1 MKNLS
6 VQQRLSLLIAVAVI
20 AIITVELFGL
30 LNGKQKLHQARQTE
44 IQSLVEASHSVITM
58 QYALVKQG
66 VVSEDEAK
74 EAALSQLEKMK
85 YRNGEYFFVLDRNV
99 VMIGHGGNPKFRG
112 KDLSTAKTE
121 TGVPVFKQMARI
133 ATQNNASAFFSYQ
146 WPKAGSTKPLDKESY
161 VKSFAPW
168 GWVLGTGVYVND
180 LQEAFVSELIRFSVV
195 LLFVILILV
204 CTSLPIVRSITR
216 PLQRIE
222 SVMKAVSEAD
232 LTQRVNLD
240 TKDELG
246 RVAKSIDTTLGVF
259 QNLVVQLTDSIK
271 QVQGSALQL
280 AASAEQTSAGTR
292 QQSSE
297 TELLA
302 AAMTEMS
309 ATVQEISKNAAE
321 SAGATDAADHEAEAG
336 NANVDDTITKIE
348 LLASEVAKSSEVIK
362 HLEHD
367 TEQISNVLGEI
378 RGISDQTNL
387 LALNAAIEAARAGE
401 FGRGFSVVADEVR
414 QLAKRTQTSTNEI
427 QEMNERL
434 RSGARDAVL
443 SMTKSTEGAA
453 ASVESAQHAGT
464 ELKRIV
470 EQMCHVRDMA
480 IQVAAATEEQTQ
492 VADEMNQNLI
502 TISSVSDETAMA
514 SEMVAAN
521 SEQLS
526 QLSTLLESQISKFK
540 I

>member
-6 VQQRLSLLIAVAVI
+6 VQQRLSLLIAVAVF
-20 AIITVELFGL
+20 ALVSVEVLGL
-30 LNGKQKLHQARQTE
+30 LNGKQKLHEARQTE
-44 IQSLVEASHSVITM
+44 IKSLVESAHSVIVT
-58 QYALVKQG
+58 QYELVSSG
-66 VVSEDEAK
+66 VISEDKAK
-74 EAALSQLEKMK
+74 EKALSQLEKMK
-85 YRNGEYFFVLDRNV
+85 YRNGEYFFVIDQNV
-99 VMIGHGGNPKFRG
+99 VMIAHGGNPKFRG
-112 KDLSTAKTE
+112 KNLSATKTQ
-121 TGVPVFKQMARI
+121 TGVPVFKQMAVLANQTDRE
-133 ATQNNASAFFSYQ
+133 AFFSYQ
-146 WPKAGSTKPLDKESY
+146 WPKPDSTEPLAKESF

-168 GWVLGTGVYVND
+168 GWVVGTGVYVND
-180 LQEAFVSELIRFSVV
+180 LQEAFISELIRFSIVLFFVV
-195 LLFVILILV
+195 LVLV
-204 CTSLPIVRSITR
+204 ATSIPIVRSITR

-222 SVMKAVSEAD
+222 SVMTAVSGAD

-246 RVAKSIDTTLGVF
+246 RVAQSIDITLGVF
-259 QNLVVQLTDSIK
+259 QDLVTQLTDSIK

-297 TELLA
+297 TEMLA
-302 AAMTEMS
+302 AAMTEMT
-309 ATVQEISKNAAE
+309 ATVQEISRNAAA
-321 SAGATDAADHEAEAG
+321 SATATDAADHEAEAG
-336 NANVDDTITKIE
+336 NANVDDTINKIE
-348 LLASEVAKSSEVIK
+348 TLSSEVARSSEVIK
-362 HLEHD
+362 TLEED
-367 TEQISNVLGEI
+367 TAQISKVLGEI

-414 QLAKRTQTSTNEI
+414 QLAMRTQTSTNEI

-434 RSGARDAVL
+434 RSGAKDAVL
-443 SMTKSTEGAA
+443 SMNRSTEGAA
-453 ASVESAQHAGT
+453 DSVESAKHAGV

-470 EQMCHVRDMA
+470 EQMCNVRDMA

-526 QLSTLLESQISKFK
+526 QLSTLLESQISKFR